1 MEEELKEELR
11 RLGAEVR
18 PGSEMRSDVR
28 EMIEAYAPGLPRA
41 GDVRVELK
49 RLAREQVYIYEDP
62 YLKLLIPVPPLD
74 IFKAF
79 VAELKKLGPEVKDER
94 EYITI
99 LARAFWLLHQRPE
112 RRGLFR
118 RRHALREPSDDEA
131 ERFFYENLRGAKLI
145 TTSARRAFDGLVGY
159 VLGGKTSGNGGARYC
174 GLAELA
180 VDVAT
185 RLHVRPEGILNY
197 NARKFFAVVDAL
209 CNIVNEREAAAER
222 KRRRR

>member
-28 EMIEAYAPGLPRA
+28 EMIEAYAPGFPRA

-118 RRHALREPSDDEA
+118 RGRVLREPSDDEA
-131 ERFFYENLRGAKLI
+131 LALI
-145 TTSARRAFDGLVGY
+145 ARAFPRVDVIVTSVRDALLGLAAH
-159 VLGGKTSGNGGARYC
+159 VLGKKKEERGGP
-174 GLAELA
+174 
-180 VDVAT
+180 DT
-185 RLHVRPEGILNY
+185 
-197 NARKFFAVVDAL
+197 
-209 CNIVNEREAAAER
+209 AA
-222 KRRRR
+222 

>member
-1 MEEELKEELR
+1 MSEELKEELR

-18 PGSEMRSDVR
+18 PGSEIPSDVR

-74 IFKAF
+74 IFEAF

-99 LARAFWLLHQRPE
+99 LARAFWLLHQRPKG
-112 RRGLFR
+112 RRLLWR
-118 RRHALREPSDDEA
+118 RRSRVP
-131 ERFFYENLRGAKLI
+131 K
-145 TTSARRAFDGLVGY
+145 
-159 VLGGKTSGNGGARYC
+159 
-174 GLAELA
+174 
-180 VDVAT
+180 VD
-185 RLHVRPEGILNY
+185 
-197 NARKFFAVVDAL
+197 
-209 CNIVNEREAAAER
+209 EAAA
-222 KRRRR
+222 RRLLVRALPNANVIVESLRDALISFVGFVLGKKKTG

>member
-1 MEEELKEELR
+1 MSEELKEELR

-18 PGSEMRSDVR
+18 PGSEMPGDVR

-74 IFKAF
+74 IFEAF

-99 LARAFWLLHQRPE
+99 LARAFWLLHQRPKKRRWLWW
-112 RRGLFR
+112 RRGSR
-118 RRHALREPSDDEA
+118 VP
-131 ERFFYENLRGAKLI
+131 K
-145 TTSARRAFDGLVGY
+145 
-159 VLGGKTSGNGGARYC
+159 
-174 GLAELA
+174 
-180 VDVAT
+180 VD
-185 RLHVRPEGILNY
+185 
-197 NARKFFAVVDAL
+197 
-209 CNIVNEREAAAER
+209 EAAA
-222 KRRRR
+222 RRLLVRAFPNAGVIAESLRDALVSFVGFVLGKKKTG